1 MPIALGAGEPCAR
14 LEIRLSHWL
23 EDLFVC
29 GGGFMIYINVYIKI
43 DLISRYLLKT
53 ASACTSNATVSSSA
67 SVRAKKRALMVRECV
82 SGI

>member
-1 MPIALGAGEPCAR
+1 
-14 LEIRLSHWL
+14 
-23 EDLFVC
+23 
-29 GGGFMIYINVYIKI
+29 MIYINVYIKI